1 MHIAIQKVRFWKST
15 TSVLLSV
22 VSEVYCIALILWG
35 GFSGTYWIFKDTHG
49 ERRVVCTQLPCYA
62 PDSLQLQLRN
72 LKSPMF
78 FFFSLNV
85 DKNNRSN
92 SIPTWILELLNIEI
106 SDQPAILFSQSLS
119 PGIFPS
125 ILKISKIIPIYKK
138 WSKLECSNYWSMS
151 LLSNTEK
158 ILARLIHNRLC
169 SKRDLKKRTD
179 ISTPM

>member
-1 MHIAIQKVRFWKST
+1 MAKEESCAPNSLATH
-15 TSVLLSV
+15 
-22 VSEVYCIALILWG
+22 LILCNFNWE
-35 GFSGTYWIFKDTHG
+35 TW
-49 ERRVVCTQLPCYA
+49 
-62 PDSLQLQLRN
+62 SLQC
-72 LKSPMF
+72 

-138 WSKLECSNYWSMS
+138 WSKLECSSYWSMS